1 MKKMMLIAAVA
12 VLATTAALAQD
23 AKPTGGVMSGTH
35 TSQSHVLSREE
46 FDKLLANPGQLLL
59 IDVRR
64 PDEISK
70 IGGLSVYLNVQLSDL
85 EKSVAWIPKERTV
98 VTLSNHAVR
107 AARAADFLRS
117 KGFNVAG
124 AVGVQTYEQ
133 QGGTLTKVAVPTAG
147 TGLYDQSSE
156 VQGRGGSRA
165 STPKPAS
172 AVQSKRPNGSM
183 SKVFSDAQNIG
194 DYMATA

>member
-1 MKKMMLIAAVA
+1 MGGTFMKKMMSIAAAA

-23 AKPTGGVMSGTH
+23 ATPPGAAVTLAQESR
-35 TSQSHVLSREE
+35 SHVLSREE
-46 FDKLLANPGQLLL
+46 FDKLLADPGKLLL

-70 IGGLSVYLNVQLSDL
+70 IGGLSVYMNVQLSDL

-107 AARAADFLRS
+107 AKRAADFLRS
-117 KGFNVAG
+117 KGFTVAG

-133 QGGTLTKVAVPTAG
+133 QGGTLTKVAPPLAG
-147 TGLYDQSSE
+147 AGPL
-156 VQGRGGSRA
+156 
-165 STPKPAS
+165 
-172 AVQSKRPNGSM
+172 RP
-183 SKVFSDAQNIG
+183 
-194 DYMATA
+194 